1 MGLYCVGTSLARDGV
16 SRMHCHG
23 WLDMFEFPGAPGLD

>member
-16 SRMHCHG
+16 VRMHCHG
-23 WLDMFEFPGAPGLD
+23 WLDLEFPGAPGLD